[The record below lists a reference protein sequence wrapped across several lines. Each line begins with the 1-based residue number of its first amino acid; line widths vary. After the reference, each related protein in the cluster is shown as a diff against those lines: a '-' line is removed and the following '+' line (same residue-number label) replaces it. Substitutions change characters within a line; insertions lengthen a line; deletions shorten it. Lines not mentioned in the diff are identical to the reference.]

1 MPQSRFAS
9 SRLCKRGRRWIFLPS
24 HTSYFNLLT
33 EGGDMRAWKIV
44 GAVLILS
51 VLPLRAKAQASSID
65 QVVDRIVTQEKAEM
79 QMLRQYSPLV
89 ETYIQMMRPDPKLGP
104 VPAGDRYFLGK
115 PQPENGG
122 ALEVSAADRGGMR
135 RKLSTLGNVF
145 SVEFLPRGFLQMIY
159 LDTNGFDQQNYRFD
173 YVRREFLGE
182 VRCLVFDVTPM
193 VNAGKGRFMGRIW
206 VEDQGYHIVR
216 FNGAYN
222 GASRTDFYFHF
233 DSWRVLAGP
242 QQWLPAYVYSEEGE
256 VKYAMTRKL
265 TFKSQT
271 RLWGYN
277 VGRSRQEQ
285 ELSKILVESERP
297 VKDQAEAANDYSPL
311 QAQRTWDLQAED
323 NVVDRMENLGLLA
336 PRGEIDKVLETV
348 VNNLEVTNNLN
359 IDPEVRCRVLTT
371 STLESFTINHTIVV
385 SRGLI
390 DVLPDEAS
398 LATLLARELGHIVLA
413 HHIDTQYA
421 FFDRMLFDEKDTF
434 RHFGFRRTPEEEPAA
449 AHKGAELLQ
458 NSPYKDQLATAKL
471 FIQALQDRVKDVP
484 NLISSH
490 LGDRI
495 PNNWAV
501 SLPANAART
510 PGTPGAVPQPQSSS
524 PATNG
529 ADNKVLAA
537 LPLGGRIKMDPWNDE
552 LTMLKAKPVSIV
564 AEREKMPFE
573 VTPFVIYLS
582 REQSRVTQQEAPAVA
597 AESKAP
603 AVT

>member
-1 MPQSRFAS
+1 
-9 SRLCKRGRRWIFLPS
+9 
-24 HTSYFNLLT
+24 
-33 EGGDMRAWKIV
+33 MRVWKIM

-51 VLPLRAKAQASSID
+51 VMPLGATAQTSSLD

-79 QMLRQYSPLV
+79 QMLRQYAPLV
-89 ETYIQMMRPDPKLGP
+89 ETYIQMMRPDAKLGP
-104 VPAGDRYFLGK
+104 VPAGDKYFLGLA
-115 PQPENGG
+115 QLANGVD
-122 ALEVSAADRGGMR
+122 LESFAAEGGGGVR
-135 RKLSTLGNVF
+135 HKLVGIGSVF

-173 YVRREFLGE
+173 YVRREFLGD
-182 VRCLVFDVTPM
+182 VRCLVFDVTP
-193 VNAGKGRFMGRIW
+193 NSSAGKGRFMGRIW
-206 VEDQGYHIVR
+206 AEDQDYHIVR
-216 FNGAYN
+216 FNGAYD
-222 GASRTDFYFHF
+222 GASRTNFYFHF

-242 QQWLPAYVYSEEGE
+242 RQWLPAYIYSEEGE

-277 VGRSRQEQ
+277 VGRSKQEQ
-285 ELSKILVESERP
+285 ELNKILVQAALP

-311 QAQRTWDLQAED
+311 QAQRAWDLQAED
-323 NVVDRMENLGLLA
+323 NIVDRMERLGLLG
-336 PRGEIDKVLETV
+336 PRGEVDKVLETV

-359 IDPEVRCRVLTT
+359 LEPEVRCRVLTT
-371 STLESFTINHTIVV
+371 STLESFTIGHTIVV

-398 LATLLARELGHIVLA
+398 LATLLARELGHVVLA
-413 HHIDTQYA
+413 HRIDTQYA

-434 RHFGFRRTPEEEPAA
+434 RHFGFRRTPEEEQAA
-449 AHKGAELLQ
+449 AQKGAELLQ

-471 FIQALQDRVKDVP
+471 FIQALQDRTKDVP
-484 NLISSH
+484 NLISPH

-501 SLPANAART
+501 PSPASGART
-510 PGTPGAVPQPQSSS
+510 SGTEAGLPPPNS
-524 PATNG
+524 PNTAANG
-529 ADNKVLAA
+529 ANNNNVLAA

-573 VTPFVIYLS
+573 VTPFVIYLTREPS
-582 REQSRVTQQEAPAVA
+582 RSTQAPQVPAAVA
-597 AESKAP
+597 TESNASAGDAAGASASTK
-603 AVT
+603 

>member
-1 MPQSRFAS
+1 M
-9 SRLCKRGRRWIFLPS
+9 RL
-24 HTSYFNLLT
+24 
-33 EGGDMRAWKIV
+33 WKIV
-44 GAVLILS
+44 GAVLVLS
-51 VLPLRAKAQASSID
+51 VMPLRAHAQTPSMD
-65 QVVDRIVTQEKAEM
+65 EVVDRIVTQEKAEM

-89 ETYIQMMRPDPKLGP
+89 ETYIQMLRSDPKLGP

-115 PQPENGG
+115 AQLANGVD
-122 ALEVSAADRGGMR
+122 LEPFSSDEGGVR

-182 VRCLVFDVTPM
+182 VRCLVFDVAPSAT
-193 VNAGKGRFMGRIW
+193 AGKGRFMGRIW
-206 VEDQGYHIVR
+206 VEDQTYHIVR

-222 GASRTDFYFHF
+222 GSSRTNFYFHF

-242 QQWLPAYVYSEEGE
+242 QEWLPAYVYSEEGE
-256 VKYAMTRKL
+256 VKYAMTRRL

-277 VGRSRQEQ
+277 VGRSKQEQ
-285 ELSKILVESERP
+285 ELSKILVESSLP
-297 VKDQAEAANDYSPL
+297 VKDQAESANDYSPL
-311 QAQRTWDLQAED
+311 QAQRSWDLQAEN
-323 NVVDRMENLGLLA
+323 NVVDRMERLGLLA
-336 PRGEIDKVLETV
+336 PLGEVDKVMETV

-359 IDPEVRCRVLTT
+359 IDPEIRCRVLTT
-371 STLESFTINHTIVV
+371 STLESFTIGHTIVV

-398 LATLLARELGHIVLA
+398 LATLLAREVGHVVLA
-413 HHIDTQYA
+413 HRIDTQYA

-434 RHFGFRRTPEEEPAA
+434 RHFGFRRTPEEEQAA
-449 AHKGAELLQ
+449 AQKGAELLQ

-501 SLPANAART
+501 SSAANGSRTSGAEAAQ
-510 PGTPGAVPQPQSSS
+510 AQQSSS
-524 PATNG
+524 AG
-529 ADNKVLAA
+529 ANAVNNKVLAA

-582 REQSRVTQQEAPAVA
+582 REQSRSEQRIPAVA
-597 AESKAP
+597 AESRPQSPAAATQSIANVGEAADPAP
-603 AVT
+603 ADPSPETK

>member
-1 MPQSRFAS
+1 
-9 SRLCKRGRRWIFLPS
+9 
-24 HTSYFNLLT
+24 
-33 EGGDMRAWKIV
+33 MRAWKIV

-51 VLPLRAKAQASSID
+51 VMPLRAKAQASSID

-115 PQPENGG
+115 AQLANGVD
-122 ALEVSAADRGGMR
+122 LEAFAADGGGVR
-135 RKLSTLGNVF
+135 HKLSGISGVF
-145 SVEFLPRGFLQMIY
+145 TVEFLPRGFLQMIY

-173 YVRREFLGE
+173 YVRREFLGD
-182 VRCLVFDVTPM
+182 VRCFVFDVTPT

-434 RHFGFRRTPEEEPAA
+434 RHFGFRRTPEEEQAA
-449 AHKGAELLQ
+449 AQKGAELLQ
-458 NSPYKDQLATAKL
+458 NSPYKDQLAAAKL

-484 NLISSH
+484 NLISPH
-490 LGDRI
+490 LGDRV
-495 PNNWAV
+495 PNNWSV
-501 SLPANAART
+501 SLPANAVRT
-510 PGTPGAVPQPQSSS
+510 PGTQGALPQPQSSS

-552 LTMLKAKPVSIV
+552 LTMLKAKPVSII

-573 VTPFVIYLS
+573 VTPFVIYLT
-582 REQSRVTQQEAPAVA
+582 RVQSSSTQTAPALA
-597 AESKAP
+597 RESSANAVDP
-603 AVT
+603 ADPITDPN

>member
-1 MPQSRFAS
+1 
-9 SRLCKRGRRWIFLPS
+9 
-24 HTSYFNLLT
+24 
-33 EGGDMRAWKIV
+33 MRVWKIC
-44 GAVLILS
+44 GAVLVLS
-51 VLPLRAKAQASSID
+51 VLSLRASAQTPSMD
-65 QVVDRIVTQEKAEM
+65 EVVDRVVTQEKAEM

-89 ETYIQMMRPDPKLGP
+89 ETYIQTLRADPKLGP

-115 PQPENGG
+115 AELANGVD
-122 ALEVSAADRGGMR
+122 LEPFANDEGGVR
-135 RKLSTLGNVF
+135 RKLSTLGTVF

-182 VRCLVFDVTPM
+182 VRCLVFDVTPNA
-193 VNAGKGRFMGRIW
+193 NAGKGRFMGRIW
-206 VEDQGYHIVR
+206 VEDQDFHIVR

-222 GASRTDFYFHF
+222 GSSRTNFYFHF

-242 QQWLPAYVYSEEGE
+242 QEWLPAYVYSEEGE
-256 VKYAMTRKL
+256 VKYAMTRRL

-277 VGRSRQEQ
+277 VGRAKQEQ
-285 ELSKILVESERP
+285 ELSKILVESSVP
-297 VKDQAEAANDYSPL
+297 VKDQAESANDYSPL

-323 NVVDRMENLGLLA
+323 NVVDRMERLGLLA
-336 PRGEIDKVLETV
+336 PPGEVDKVMGTV

-359 IDPEVRCRVLTT
+359 IEPEVRCRVLTT
-371 STLESFTINHTIVV
+371 STLESFTIGHTIVV

-398 LATLLARELGHIVLA
+398 LATLLARELGHVVLA
-413 HHIDTQYA
+413 HRIDTQYA

-434 RHFGFRRTPEEEPAA
+434 RHFGFRRTPEEEQAA
-449 AHKGAELLQ
+449 AQKGAELLQ

-471 FIQALQDRVKDVP
+471 FIQALQDRAKDVP
-484 NLISSH
+484 NLISPH

-495 PNNWAV
+495 PNNWAASSPGNV
-501 SLPANAART
+501 TRSSATEAAPSQPPSPNSVANAA
-510 PGTPGAVPQPQSSS
+510 A
-524 PATNG
+524 
-529 ADNKVLAA
+529 NKVLAA

-552 LTMLKAKPVSIV
+552 LSMLKAKPVSIV

-582 REQSRVTQQEAPAVA
+582 REQSRSMQQVPAVA
-597 AESKAP
+597 AESKREVPAVGTSSANAGEPADPAP
-603 AVT
+603 ADPSAEAK

>member
-1 MPQSRFAS
+1 
-9 SRLCKRGRRWIFLPS
+9 
-24 HTSYFNLLT
+24 
-33 EGGDMRAWKIV
+33 MRVWKIV
-44 GAVLILS
+44 GALLVLS
-51 VLPLRAKAQASSID
+51 VMPLRAHAQTPSMD
-65 QVVDRIVTQEKAEM
+65 EVVDRIVTQEKAEM

-89 ETYIQMMRPDPKLGP
+89 ETYIQMLRSDPKLGP
-104 VPAGDRYFLGK
+104 VPAGDRYFLAK
-115 PQPENGG
+115 AQLANGVD
-122 ALEVSAADRGGMR
+122 LEPFVSDEGGMR
-135 RKLSTLGNVF
+135 RKLSTLGTVF

-182 VRCLVFDVTPM
+182 VRCLVFDVAP
-193 VNAGKGRFMGRIW
+193 NASAGKGRFMGRIW
-206 VEDQGYHIVR
+206 VEDQTYHIVR

-222 GASRTDFYFHF
+222 GSSRTNFYFHF

-242 QQWLPAYVYSEEGE
+242 QEWLPAYIYSEEGE
-256 VKYAMTRKL
+256 VKYAMTRRL

-277 VGRSRQEQ
+277 VGRAKQEQ
-285 ELSKILVESERP
+285 ELSKILVESSLP
-297 VKDQAEAANDYSPL
+297 VKDQTDSANDYSPL
-311 QAQRTWDLQAED
+311 QAQRSWDLQAEN
-323 NVVDRMENLGLLA
+323 NVVDRMERLGLLA
-336 PRGEIDKVLETV
+336 PPGEVDKVMETV

-359 IDPEVRCRVLTT
+359 IDPEIRCRVLTT
-371 STLESFTINHTIVV
+371 STLESFTIGHTIVV

-398 LATLLARELGHIVLA
+398 LATLLAREVGHVVLA
-413 HHIDTQYA
+413 HRIDTQYA

-434 RHFGFRRTPEEEPAA
+434 RHFGFRRTPEEEQAA
-449 AHKGAELLQ
+449 AQKGAELLQ

-471 FIQALQDRVKDVP
+471 FIQALQNRVKDVP
-484 NLISSH
+484 NLISPH
-490 LGDRI
+490 LGDGI

-501 SLPANAART
+501 STVANGSRST
-510 PGTPGAVPQPQSSS
+510 GAETAPPQQSPSA
-524 PATNG
+524 ATN
-529 ADNKVLAA
+529 ANNNKVLAA

-582 REQSRVTQQEAPAVA
+582 REQSRSQQQIPAVA
-597 AESKAP
+597 AESGPQVP
-603 AVT
+603 AVAAQSSANAGEPADPPAADPSPETK